1 MPKQKF
7 TQKENFDYKN
17 TNLNKLT
24 NEEIAAHKKKM
35 DANGFKTE
43 FMGPEA
49 SLELVKKKMVEYEV
63 IMKALGR
70 IKK

>member
-1 MPKQKF
+1 VVKILADAFEKVHKDP
-7 TQKENFDYKN
+7 EV
-17 TNLNKLT
+17 
-24 NEEIAAHKKKM
+24 KKKM
-35 DANGFKTE
+35 DQNGFKTE

-49 SLELVKKKMVEYEV
+49 SLALVKKKMVEYEE